1 MGAVWRL
8 RCPQC
13 HGPGG
18 RPVCERDKGG
28 EMPLPLG
35 LSGGPGEGN
44 GGAGEVARGCPRGV
58 HPSPPFF
65 DIYYLL
71 EEKKRRKKERGRTLG
86 HLGHPVL

>member
-8 RCPQC
+8 RCHQC

-44 GGAGEVARGCPRGV
+44 GGAGEVARGVSKRCPSV
-58 HPSPPFF
+58 SPIF
-65 DIYYLL
+65 
-71 EEKKRRKKERGRTLG
+71 
-86 HLGHPVL
+86 